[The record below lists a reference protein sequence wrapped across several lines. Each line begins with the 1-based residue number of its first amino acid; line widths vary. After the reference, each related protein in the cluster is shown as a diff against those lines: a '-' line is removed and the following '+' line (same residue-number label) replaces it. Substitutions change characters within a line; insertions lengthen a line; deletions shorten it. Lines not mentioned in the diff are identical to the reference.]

1 MSVCTFI
8 TCAVLIGSIF
18 GNPISVSNDDGIN
31 YELYG
36 GGFEGDMIFPEG
48 YDPTTDHDGRGVA
61 AFGPRQW
68 PNNIVPYDLTLITNA
83 AHRTLIE
90 QAMATLMSVT
100 SSTVTGTAIRKDCVT
115 FRPKAAGDGVFLKVQ
130 YGTGC
135 SASVGYGTG
144 ERRMTLQDPG
154 CFRLGTIQH
163 ELIHVLGFHH
173 EQSRPDRDLS
183 ITVNYGNI
191 ELGKEHNFN
200 KYTWGSTVFNQNTPY
215 DYVSIMH
222 YGPNSFSKNGQPTI
236 VPKDS
241 NAKIG
246 QRDKLSAVD
255 IAEIRA
261 FYKCS

>member
-1 MSVCTFI
+1 MLGYTFI
-8 TCAVLIGSIF
+8 TCALFIGSALT
-18 GNPISVSNDDGIN
+18 NPISVFNTDGIN

-36 GGFEGDMIFPEG
+36 GGFEGDMIFPDG
-48 YDPTTDHDGRGVA
+48 YDPTKDYDGRGA
-61 AFGPRQW
+61 AAYGPRQW

-90 QAMATLMSVT
+90 QAMATLTSVT
-100 SSTVTGTAIRKDCVT
+100 SSTVGGTTKQCVG
-115 FRPKAAGDGVFLKVQ
+115 FRPKSASDRIFLKVQ

-144 ERRMTLQDPG
+144 ERRMTLQDSG
-154 CFRLGTIQH
+154 CFRSGTIQH

-173 EQSRPDRDLS
+173 EQSRPDRDTY
-183 ITVNYGNI
+183 ITVNYANI

-200 KYTWGSTVFNQNTPY
+200 KYTWGSTALNQNTPY

-241 NAKIG
+241 TAKIG
-246 QRDKLSAVD
+246 QRDKLSAGD

-261 FYKCS
+261 FYSCS